1 MRITTCQLPGSLL
14 LLALI
19 TSCNRPVAYFQPNLR
34 EHSVATHTAA
44 EPPVADPTSL
54 EQAPVVVAS
63 LAQQPSQANS
73 TPNRVNVLASTNKL
87 ATPKT
92 SQLRLYKMRTL
103 LASTSS
109 KTGVGPNETAAPRK
123 MTFVERLMVK
133 KLNTTIR
140 RQLAPN
146 NPEKTWASK
155 SILAIGAV
163 LLLGGILL
171 LAFTT
176 GGGFALGAI
185 AVAAGLVLLLV
196 ELL

>member
-1 MRITTCQLPGSLL
+1 MRIITHQLLGNLVWL
-14 LLALI
+14 VLMA
-19 TSCNRPVAYFQPNLR
+19 SCSRPVAYVQPGLR
-34 EHSVATHTAA
+34 EPIEAATPRVSSNNTPAFMASPDQQIASVTHSLNELDALV
-44 EPPVADPTSL
+44 
-54 EQAPVVVAS
+54 
-63 LAQQPSQANS
+63 S
-73 TPNRVNVLASTNKL
+73 TDNKL
-87 ATPKT
+87 TSRKT
-92 SQLRLYKMRTL
+92 SQQRQHNRQAL
-103 LASTSS
+103 LVAPSEKISAGTTEVVST
-109 KTGVGPNETAAPRK
+109 RK

-133 KLNTTIR
+133 KLNTRIR

-171 LAFTT
+171 LAFAS